1 MDGRLTQRTVNQSS
15 NVQTADEI
23 ASCKF
28 EPENTEHTPEIYLE
42 RNRNYS
48 TGLLMHCAG
57 PTKSSSEREQT
68 NDHTIVNTT
77 LKQNEIV

>member
-1 MDGRLTQRTVNQSS
+1 MKDQHKRQNVNQSS
-15 NVQTADEI
+15 NAQTADEI
-23 ASCKF
+23 ASWKF
-28 EPENTEHTPEIYLE
+28 EPEIREHTLEIYLE

-48 TGLLMHCAG
+48 TGLLMHCYV